1 MKVIVVGPRGKMGK
15 LITQIASERD
25 DMELVAG
32 VAPAGRDYIGQDL
45 GQAAMVGRML
55 GVRL

>member
-1 MKVIVVGPRGKMGK
+1 
-15 LITQIASERD
+15 
-25 DMELVAG
+25 MELVAG

-55 GVRL
+55 GVSVVDDLESVIDDCEMCIRDSPLHVP